1 MVCGIVLWFYYEL
14 CSDPIF
20 LATANSLILHC
31 GYRWS
36 KKGFF
41 PISEISILQTGCY
54 RIILLFTAAQAA

>member
-36 KKGFF
+36 KKRVFS
-41 PISEISILQTGCY
+41 PL
-54 RIILLFTAAQAA
+54 AK